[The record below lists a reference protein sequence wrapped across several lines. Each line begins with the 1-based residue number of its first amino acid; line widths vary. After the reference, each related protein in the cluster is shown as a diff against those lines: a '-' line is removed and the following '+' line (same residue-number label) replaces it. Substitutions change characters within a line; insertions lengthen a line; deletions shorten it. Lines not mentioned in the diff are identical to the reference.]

1 MMCEQCRNMFQFF
14 ASVCTLLLMC
24 LHALIYMYLVLC
36 PSCSLTG
43 DQCLVFLM
51 QDELSDIVLTDMEHE
66 QLLSFVERLDAI
78 GEV

>member
-1 MMCEQCRNMFQFF
+1 MFMCNQECN
-14 ASVCTLLLMC
+14 V
-24 LHALIYMYLVLC
+24 
-36 PSCSLTG
+36 TG
-43 DQCLVFLM
+43 DDQCLVYLV